1 MKMKTTWMLVREK
14 KGKVKNNF
22 QDSDLGNR
30 ADGKETREEGQ
41 GWEWIEERSLM
52 LATELKT
59 NVKQNMQVKQFNRYL
74 EVRR

>member
-1 MKMKTTWMLVREK
+1 MLVREK